1 MNRVGAKGLNQ
12 YLEKQISQ
20 AQPQIGKSKE
30 ANLSVLSPME
40 ATYDIEEHYLNTL
53 SNYEDMYEKMGKP
66 FPPSALRKAQKE
78 TSEFAN
84 DRMKKLSY
92 ELREIEE
99 SKMSDSQILDL
110 GTKGQPKNVL
120 EGTPLT
126 ERAASLFLKKYGFDE
141 TNPESEKSKKA
152 IDVAIKVAKQ
162 LGYDIEYIE

>member
-1 MNRVGAKGLNQ
+1 
-12 YLEKQISQ
+12 
-20 AQPQIGKSKE
+20 
-30 ANLSVLSPME
+30 
-40 ATYDIEEHYLNTL
+40 
-53 SNYEDMYEKMGKP
+53 
-66 FPPSALRKAQKE
+66 
-78 TSEFAN
+78 
-84 DRMKKLSY
+84 
-92 ELREIEE
+92 
-99 SKMSDSQILDL
+99 MSDSQILDL